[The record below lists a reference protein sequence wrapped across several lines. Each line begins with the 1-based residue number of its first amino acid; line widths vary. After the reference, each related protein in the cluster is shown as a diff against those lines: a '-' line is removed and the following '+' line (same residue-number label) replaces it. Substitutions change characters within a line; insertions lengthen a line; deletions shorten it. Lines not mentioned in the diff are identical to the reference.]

1 MPPVDSVSAD
11 LLARVPLFA
20 RLDRIELEMLAQHI
34 RRQTFDEGSVVVREG
49 TRGPRV
55 LAFFL
60 IVEGAVTVSVGDEV
74 RRRLQPGDYFGE
86 IGLLRES
93 PRTAT
98 VRAETDL
105 TCLGLSAAD
114 FRAFLESKPE
124 IAFTLLDELA
134 RRLEE

>member
-1 MPPVDSVSAD
+1 VQHVDPVSAD
-11 LLARVPLFA
+11 ALARVPLFA
-20 RLDRIELEMLAQHI
+20 RLDRIELDMLAQHI
-34 RRQTFDEGSVVVREG
+34 RRQTFEEGSVVVREG

-55 LAFFL
+55 LAFF
-60 IVEGAVTVSVGDEV
+60 IIEEGTASVSVADDV
-74 RRRLQPGDYFGE
+74 RARLQPGDYFGE

-98 VRAETDL
+98 VRAESEL

-124 IAFTLLDELA
+124 IAIRLLDELA

>member
-1 MPPVDSVSAD
+1 VQPVNPVSAD
-11 LLARVPLFA
+11 ALARVPLFA
-20 RLDRIELEMLAQHI
+20 RLDPIEVEMLAHHI
-34 RRQTFDEGSVVVREG
+34 RRQTFEEGSVVIREG

-55 LAFFL
+55 LAFF
-60 IVEGAVTVSVGDEV
+60 IIEEGTATVSVADDV
-74 RRRLQPGDYFGE
+74 RARLQSGDYFGE

-98 VRAETDL
+98 VRAESEL

-124 IAFTLLDELA
+124 IAIRLLDELA

>member
-1 MPPVDSVSAD
+1 VQPVDPVSAD
-11 LLARVPLFA
+11 ALARVPLFA
-20 RLDRIELEMLAQHI
+20 RLDPIELDMLAQHV
-34 RRQTFDEGSVVVREG
+34 RRQTFEEGSVVVQEA

-55 LAFFL
+55 LAFF
-60 IVEGAVTVSVGDEV
+60 IIEEGTATVSVGDDV
-74 RRRLQPGDYFGE
+74 RARLQPGDYFGE
-86 IGLLRES
+86 VGLLREV

-98 VRAETDL
+98 VRADIEL

-124 IAFTLLDELA
+124 IAIRLLDELA